1 MSVLTPDGA
10 DEVPEAPMAQ
20 FVAASDDEQV
30 VAIVSARLEVL
41 QVRVADDCPP
51 EVAEQGIVQAV
62 NRALAKAEAMP
73 VNEIVKARDARMSEF
88 NALMEGL
95 ESDVSRARTRRA
107 DRRRNR

>member
-41 QVRVADDCPP
+41 QVRVADGCPP
-51 EVAEQGIVQAV
+51 EV
-62 NRALAKAEAMP
+62 AEAMP